1 MWYQEDYVRELK
13 EECKKRID
21 AADYLLNKSIA
32 VIEDENSLRPLFAFI
47 FKEEKYY
54 FALYYKYP
62 DHKRLFVSDLYNEYD
77 KCQHDASEYLRY
89 YALFIFSS
97 RNEC

>member
-1 MWYQEDYVRELK
+1 MRK
-13 EECKKRID
+13 S
-21 AADYLLNKSIA
+21 LLGTYIKIIIA
-32 VIEDENSLRPLFAFI
+32 VLII
-47 FKEEKYY
+47 V
-54 FALYYKYP
+54 ALIYGAIK
-62 DHKRLFVSDLYNEYD
+62 FLYNEYD